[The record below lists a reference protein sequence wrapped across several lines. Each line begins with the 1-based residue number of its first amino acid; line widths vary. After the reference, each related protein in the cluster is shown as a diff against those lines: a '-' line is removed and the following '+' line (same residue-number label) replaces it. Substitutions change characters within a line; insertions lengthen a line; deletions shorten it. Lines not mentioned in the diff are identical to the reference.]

1 MTFVSQH
8 QPFIGFIWHFLEKLV
23 VGAPLML
30 LFQILPFWFAAYFLL
45 RYLQY
50 GFRVSLA
57 VALLLCIWPTI
68 FLMGGV
74 IFKDTI
80 ATNFIILGFTL
91 LLRRRDDCHNIL
103 RSGLCG
109 VALGIACLCRYQYA
123 VVLIP
128 ALMAVWLQAK
138 ETSAPANRPVAL
150 SLVLVVTFLL
160 TIAGTNV
167 IIATYS
173 KVGTDNLGAN
183 LQRLMIYDLAGILK
197 HEPNA
202 NFDVLERA
210 QIDTEKLKSMLEK
223 NYRADRVDPIIYDAL
238 GVRDNGERYVNILPG
253 ADLKLLTNQWLET
266 VQQYPRA
273 WLMHHL
279 ASFEYLLNLR
289 KPYACWAHYPPVS
302 IHPPEIVTKLKLE
315 TRMTPL
321 SLPLTDIGKWPTP
334 LAVFLRHWI
343 GLAVCAAAA
352 GILIFGRAKSPPI
365 LGLST
370 ACLLFSL
377 TFFVFNMACDAR
389 YLYLVSAALPF
400 ILIVLL
406 DNFRRPLVNAGI

>member
-1 MTFVSQH
+1 M
-8 QPFIGFIWHFLEKLV
+8 
-23 VGAPLML
+23 GAPLML
-30 LFQILPFWFAAYFLL
+30 LFQILPFWFAAYYLL

-50 GFRVSLA
+50 GLGVSIA
-57 VALLLCIWPTI
+57 VAVLLCIWPTI

-80 ATNFIILGFTL
+80 ATNFIILGFML
-91 LLRRRDDCHNIL
+91 LLRRHDDRHHLIRCC
-103 RSGLCG
+103 LCG

-123 VVLIP
+123 VVLVP
-128 ALMAVWLQAK
+128 ALMALWLQPK
-138 ETSAPANRPVAL
+138 DSPTSVSAHRPLLLSSAL
-150 SLVLVVTFLL
+150 TAAFLL
-160 TIAGTNV
+160 TIVGANAT
-167 IIATYS
+167 IAIFS

-202 NFDVLERA
+202 NFDVLKRA
-210 QIDTEKLKSMLEK
+210 NIDTDNLKSMLEK
-223 NYRADRVDPIIYDAL
+223 HYKPDRVDPIIYDAL
-238 GVRDNGERYVNILPG
+238 GVRDNGQRYVNILPG
-253 ADLKLLTNQWLET
+253 ADLKLLTDQWLET
-266 VQQYPRA
+266 VRQYPRA
-273 WLMHHL
+273 WLAHHM

-302 IHPPEIVTKLKLE
+302 VHPPEIVTQLQLE
-315 TRMTPL
+315 ARVAPL
-321 SLPLTDIGKWPTP
+321 SLRFTDIGKWPTP

-343 GLAVCAAAA
+343 ALAACVVAA
-352 GILIFGRAKSPPI
+352 GILLFGRAKSPAI

-400 ILIVLL
+400 ILIVVL
-406 DNFRRPLVNAGI
+406 DNFRRPHKDAGI